1 MYSRKP
7 YDGTSR
13 KLILAFDVGTT
24 FSGISYCIVDPGE
37 IPVIRGVSKFP
48 AQEHVGG
55 SNKIPSIMYYDKGG
69 KVQAVG
75 AETQQPRIIEKASK
89 EEWVLLEWWKLH
101 LRSKHIEASHF
112 SDADLPPLPEG
123 KPAVEVLGDFMRY
136 LFDCAKAYIKESHA
150 TIMWDSLGDR
160 IEFILTHPNGWEGPQ
175 QQQIRKAAELAGL
188 IPAGEEG
195 QSRVHLLTEGEASLH
210 FCVTNI
216 LTSETFSAMPIA
228 CTDES
233 EEDDGGNA
241 SEYQGVIIIDAGGGT
256 VDLSAYSMKLSPTS
270 FREIAPAE
278 CRLQGSVFVTYRAHA
293 FLRALL
299 ANSKYGDEE
308 TLKRMADIFDKTT
321 KLQFRNASEPQY
333 IKFGTIR
340 DKELP
345 YNIRSGQLKLSGQ
358 DVAKLFQPSVEEII
372 AAFEAQRKAA
382 SMPISCVFLA
392 GGFAASDWLHSGLSK
407 HMSSLGITFC
417 RPDQHVNKAVAD
429 GAVSYYLDRLVST
442 RAARFTY
449 GIPCDHTYISYDPE
463 HASRSFFAKGTEV
476 SEQQEFRHAF
486 YREQADLSGCESIED
501 EIVAYRG
508 TLERPLWMDEE
519 EGDFTHHY
527 NSLQP
532 RRRPYGSGIYYT
544 LNYDVI
550 MLFGLTELKAQISWQ
565 ENVRFCVRQRRR
577 FPAQEHVGGSNKTP
591 STMYYDKEGKVQAV
605 GVETQQPHIIE
616 KAGKEEWVLLEWW
629 KLHLRSKHLED
640 SHFSDADLPPLPE
653 GKLAVEVLGDFMRYL
668 FDCAK
673 AYITESHTRGSIIRD
688 LLVGGIEFILTHP
701 NGWEGPQQQQIR
713 KAAELAGLVLAG
725 GDGQSRVHLLSEA
738 EASLHFCVTNILTS
752 DRFSA
757 MPIAWTDEPDDVDRG
772 IAPESKG
779 VIIIDA
785 GRRTVDLSAY
795 SMKLSPTSFREI
807 APAECRLQGSVFVTY
822 RAHAF
827 LRALLANSKYG
838 DEETLKRMADIFD
851 KTTKLQFRNAG
862 EPQYIKFGT
871 IRDRELSYNI
881 RSGQLKLSGQDVA
894 KLFQPSVEEI
904 IAAFEAQRKAALM
917 PISYVFLTG
926 GFAASDW
933 LHSSLSKYM
942 SSLGITFCRPD
953 QHVNKAVAD
962 GAVSYYLDRF
972 VSVRARFT

>member
-55 SNKIPSIMYYDKGG
+55 SNKIPSIMYYDKEGN
-69 KVQAVG
+69 VQAVG
-75 AETQQPRIIEKASK
+75 AETQQPYIIEKAGK

-228 CTDES
+228 CTDEP

-241 SEYQGVIIIDAGGGT
+241 SEYQNVIIIDAGGGT

-293 FLRALL
+293 FLRGQTFDPLL

-321 KLQFRNASEPQY
+321 KLQFRNAGEPQY

-372 AAFEAQRKAA
+372 AAFEEQRKAA

-429 GAVSYYLDRLVST
+429 GAVSYYLDRLVSS

-449 GIPCDHTYISYDPE
+449 GIPCCHLYNPYDAE
-463 HASRSFFAKGTEV
+463 HASRISTAFTVLSGDLWLPKGFGSILTRGTEV
-476 SEQQEFRHAF
+476 SEQQEFRSEF
-486 YREQADLSGCESIED
+486 YREQADLSGCKNVRVD
-501 EIVAYRG
+501 IVAYRG
-508 TLERPLWMDEE
+508 TLKDPLWMDEE
-519 EGDFTHHY
+519 AELYTKLCTINADTSKLTS
-527 NSLQP
+527 NLQP
-532 RRRPYGSGIYYT
+532 FQRPSGLGVYYT
-544 LNYDVI
+544 FSFDVV

-565 ENVRFCVRQRRR
+565 ENVRF
-577 FPAQEHVGGSNKTP
+577 
-591 STMYYDKEGKVQAV
+591 
-605 GVETQQPHIIE
+605 
-616 KAGKEEWVLLEWW
+616 
-629 KLHLRSKHLED
+629 
-640 SHFSDADLPPLPE
+640 
-653 GKLAVEVLGDFMRYL
+653 
-668 FDCAK
+668 
-673 AYITESHTRGSIIRD
+673 
-688 LLVGGIEFILTHP
+688 
-701 NGWEGPQQQQIR
+701 
-713 KAAELAGLVLAG
+713 
-725 GDGQSRVHLLSEA
+725 
-738 EASLHFCVTNILTS
+738 
-752 DRFSA
+752 
-757 MPIAWTDEPDDVDRG
+757 
-772 IAPESKG
+772 
-779 VIIIDA
+779 
-785 GRRTVDLSAY
+785 
-795 SMKLSPTSFREI
+795 
-807 APAECRLQGSVFVTY
+807 
-822 RAHAF
+822 
-827 LRALLANSKYG
+827 
-838 DEETLKRMADIFD
+838 
-851 KTTKLQFRNAG
+851 
-862 EPQYIKFGT
+862 
-871 IRDRELSYNI
+871 
-881 RSGQLKLSGQDVA
+881 
-894 KLFQPSVEEI
+894 
-904 IAAFEAQRKAALM
+904 
-917 PISYVFLTG
+917 
-926 GFAASDW
+926 
-933 LHSSLSKYM
+933 
-942 SSLGITFCRPD
+942 
-953 QHVNKAVAD
+953 
-962 GAVSYYLDRF
+962 
-972 VSVRARFT
+972 